1 MIQGEINVLLLLL
14 LLRGVVVDPHV
25 LPHMLINTSACGWA
39 SASSGEIFDL
49 IPSVEKN
56 KMLWVGACCLPS
68 FFFFLLPHH
77 FVVHMQMRLYYASSR
92 PQITP
97 SRMMTSHPSP
107 QLDNWNLFKFTGRVC
122 VWLQLWPKWG
132 FKVDWLF
139 LLSSMLTN
147 CICPLLL

>member
-68 FFFFLLPHH
+68 FFFFP
-77 FVVHMQMRLYYASSR
+77 F
-92 PQITP
+92 TP
-97 SRMMTSHPSP
+97 SLCGPHADEIVLCLVKAPNYPESYDDITSLPS
-107 QLDNWNLFKFTGRVC
+107 T
-122 VWLQLWPKWG
+122 
-132 FKVDWLF
+132 
-139 LLSSMLTN
+139 
-147 CICPLLL
+147 